1 MVGLALY
8 LLDYD
13 SVVSTCF
20 GHVACK
26 IVPKMTYNVSSATY
40 KHYCAYTVL
49 MSVYQKR
56 FLDILRF
63 LSAYLGCS
71 GNAECSQ
78 VPAGVVEPASLGAL
92 LA

>member
-1 MVGLALY
+1 MVWN
-8 LLDYD
+8 
-13 SVVSTCF
+13 VE
-20 GHVACK
+20 VACK